1 MGAIKGAIGPVLLRF
16 LVAAAVLLGVG
27 LAIGAALGSTVVPD
41 ASSHRPDPY
50 LVQPGTPRPTATA
63 TASAQDQKKRSAP
76 PAPGAAGRPI
86 AVPQTGSGT
95 FVAAAASGPV
105 HGGAGRLHRYR
116 VEVEGGTGSDP
127 IEVAAIVDA
136 VLGDPRSWIGGGNVR
151 LQLVPAGA
159 PADFSVLLASPAT
172 TEAIC
177 ASGGLKTN
185 GYASCRLP
193 GRVVLNLARW
203 LTAVP
208 DYGASLEEYRRYLVN
223 HEVGHQLG
231 HGHEACPGPGQ
242 PAPVMQQQ
250 TYGLHGCVANAWP
263 YIGGKRY
270 AGRPVK

>member
-1 MGAIKGAIGPVLLRF
+1 MGAIKGAVWTVLLRF
-16 LVAAAVLLGVG
+16 LFAAVVLLGVAG
-27 LAIGAALGSTVVPD
+27 ALGAALGSTLVPD
-41 ASSHRPDPY
+41 AGHWSPDPL
-50 LVQPGTPRPTATA
+50 LVQPSASRSGTTPSQSRT
-63 TASAQDQKKRSAP
+63 DGAP
-76 PAPGAAGRPI
+76 PATGAAGRAI
-86 AVPQTGSGT
+86 TVPRAGSGT
-95 FVAAAASGPV
+95 FVAAVAGGPV
-105 HGGAGRLHRYR
+105 HGGAGRLYRYR
-116 VEVEGGTGSDP
+116 VEGEAGTRQDP
-127 IEVAAIVDA
+127 LEIAAIVDT

-159 PADFSVLLASPAT
+159 PAEFAVLLASPAT
-172 TEAIC
+172 SEAIC
-177 ASGGLKTN
+177 ATGGLKTD
-185 GYASCRLP
+185 GYSSCRLP

-231 HGHEACPGPGQ
+231 HGHEACPGAGQ

-250 TYGLHGCVANAWP
+250 TYGLNGCVANSWP